1 MSQKNPANGEKKRA
15 RMEREHPFNFNCYPE
30 VSCFTNCCQ
39 DITIALTPYD
49 VLRLKKGLGISSD
62 EFVEKYT
69 IIIPKEKRLIPLVI
83 LKMNEENKRCPF
95 VSPQGCIVYNDRP
108 WPCRMYPLDMNDDG
122 TFSLITDVSHC
133 LGLKEDDIWKI
144 SDWLEDQGIAPY
156 DEMNEHFS
164 SLLIQLQAQELDIDN
179 PKIQQMTFMALYNLD
194 KFRDFV
200 FKSSFLDRLE
210 VEPERIEK
218 INENEYDLLIFAF
231 DWIKF
236 GLFGK
241 KVFWVKEKSSQRG

>member
-1 MSQKNPANGEKKRA
+1 
-15 RMEREHPFNFNCYPE
+15 
-30 VSCFTNCCQ
+30 
-39 DITIALTPYD
+39 
-49 VLRLKKGLGISSD
+49 
-62 EFVEKYT
+62 
-69 IIIPKEKRLIPLVI
+69 
-83 LKMNEENKRCPF
+83 MNEEDKKCPF
-95 VSPQGCIVYNDRP
+95 ITPEGCTVYDDRP

-122 TFSLITDVSHC
+122 TFSLITDSSRC
-133 LGLKEDDIWKI
+133 KGLNEDDKQKI

-164 SLLIQLQAQELDIDN
+164 SLTIQLQAQELDIDN
-179 PKIQQMTFMALYNLD
+179 PKVQQMTFMALYNLD

-200 FKSSFLDRLE
+200 FKSTFLDRLE

-218 INENEYDLLIFAF
+218 IRNNDEDLLLLAF

-241 KVFWVKEKSSQRG
+241 KVFWVK